1 MTSRSQEVERDDF
14 LNSLDSLIIESGSEI
29 EIVEE
34 ISSRKRR
41 KVKCRDLK
49 KDLSFLDESSTDDE
63 VTIVQQFKEKISKKM
78 LQKKERS

>member
-1 MTSRSQEVERDDF
+1 MSSRSQEVEREDF

-63 VTIVQQFKEKISKKM
+63 VTIVEQFKEKISKKM